1 MKKVF
6 ILHLFILLFACNQA
20 NDQKTINH
28 TAEIKP
34 EIEKELSEEDIIAN
48 IKKQFTE
55 INQSTNSYDVNV
67 VEILGESTEGGEL
80 KSYTQN
86 GELKKMVVSYFGE
99 MGKLVEEYYFFKEQL
114 FFAFIQRYSYDKPIY
129 VEHSKVEKIE
139 EERYYFHKDKLIR
152 WLNPDKEKVASS
164 SFKQKEF
171 TILQDVKGLK
181 ERLKITEVNG
191 NGVDMRSLLGLCP
204 ISIFEN
210 TVSGMTDTGKKNLVK
225 NGQSDFWK
233 ITEET
238 STTMILEGEENDPV
252 KLYFL
257 KYQNSSDGLLAV
269 EMTSGKVFSIQLWKY
284 SNSEKR
290 LEKSKDLK
298 PYSANIFVSP
308 EDKLPDSY
316 EPTLHY
322 QFTDDQTIEVSLY
335 TWMDELFENREVI
348 NKVVLKWNGKDFEEQ
363 IEKI

>member
-1 MKKVF
+1 MKKVLIF
-6 ILHLFILLFACNQA
+6 HLLILLFACSQSNNSETT
-20 NDQKTINH
+20 NDTTQ
-28 TAEIKP
+28 IKP
-34 EIEKELSEEDIIAN
+34 EIEQEPSEEDIIAD

-139 EERYYFHKDKLIR
+139 EERYYFHKDKLVR
-152 WLNPDKEKVASS
+152 WLNPDKEQVASS
-164 SFKQKEF
+164 NFKPKELA
-171 TILQDVKGLK
+171 ILRDVKGLK
-181 ERLKITEVNG
+181 ERLEITDESG
-191 NGVDMRSLLGLCP
+191 YGVDMRSLLSLCP

-210 TVSGMTDTGKKNLVK
+210 TVSGMTDAGKKNLVK

-238 STTMILEGEENDPV
+238 NTTIILEGEENDPV

-257 KYQNSSDGLLAV
+257 EYEDSSDGLLAV

-290 LEKSKDLK
+290 LEKSENLK
-298 PYSANIFVSP
+298 QYSANIFVSP
-308 EDKLPDSY
+308 KDKLPDSY

-348 NKVVLKWNGKDFEEQ
+348 NKVVLKWNGKDFEER